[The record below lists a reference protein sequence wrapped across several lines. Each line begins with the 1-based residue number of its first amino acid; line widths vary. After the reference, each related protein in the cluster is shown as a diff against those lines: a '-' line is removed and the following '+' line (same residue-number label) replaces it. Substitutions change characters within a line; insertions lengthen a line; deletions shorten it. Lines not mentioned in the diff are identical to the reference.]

1 MRVTGYNSLI
11 REVIADA
18 LKGYHADYLE
28 ADLEER
34 QDTSMIYSGARLEE
48 TGRGGIP
55 VATLCWDIGLRIL
68 SQGRV

>member
-1 MRVTGYNSLI
+1 MRVTGYNSLM
-11 REVIADA
+11 REVIADV

-28 ADLEER
+28 ER
-34 QDTSMIYSGARLEE
+34 QDSSMIYSGARLEE

-55 VATLCWDIGLRIL
+55 VATLCWDIGLTIL